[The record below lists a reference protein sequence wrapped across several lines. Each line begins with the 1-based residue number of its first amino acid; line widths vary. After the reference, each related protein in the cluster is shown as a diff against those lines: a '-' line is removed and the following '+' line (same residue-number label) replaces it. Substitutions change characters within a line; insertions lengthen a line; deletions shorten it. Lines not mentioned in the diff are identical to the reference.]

1 MMSPAEHKEMLTR
14 QAYQRLLADPDMPAA
29 AAAMGNEEI
38 RRLVDYCK
46 WLGAADDNAP
56 GFVLGVLLCEAA
68 IRFLDMKNDKGGEA

>member
-29 AAAMGNEEI
+29 AAALGNEEI
-38 RRLVDYCK
+38 RSLAKFCTY
-46 WLGAADDNAP
+46 LGASDDNAP

-68 IRFLDMKNDKGGEA
+68 IRFLDMKTDKGGES